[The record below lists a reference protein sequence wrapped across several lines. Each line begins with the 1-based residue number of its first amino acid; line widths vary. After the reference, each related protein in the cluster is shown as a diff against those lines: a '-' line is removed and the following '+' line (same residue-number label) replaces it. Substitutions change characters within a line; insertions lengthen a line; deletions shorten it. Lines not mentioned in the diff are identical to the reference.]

1 MLMPFRKPLLQLFC
15 AIALAAPLFSQTT
28 DEPFSFYQE
37 KFEQWRN
44 EGPRE
49 QVPWK
54 VRLLSRGLS
63 FHQRLQARIEIEAD
77 ADHILKHGRSGRV
90 IALIQLTDSK
100 GQTYGNDGTLKLSE
114 MKDTRNADVIFS
126 WDAFVLP
133 GDYRVALA
141 LYDTQSGEH
150 DFAQHHIRV
159 DPLKPD
165 PLSEAWRDLS
175 SVEFWAPTDANAT
188 DNLFH
193 PDIEGTLNLHL
204 ATRQPVRIELLADL
218 TASEIFEG
226 SHTAYTSYLK
236 GIVPTLK
243 VFSQMEMP
251 NGILDM
257 ATLDLKDRK
266 ITFEQE
272 NAPKDAD
279 AHEDAETKTTKTKD
293 EATLKG
299 LDWPRLRTALKA
311 SDPSTVN
318 VRVLKDRHPSPVFL
332 RDELL
337 RRITAGNARPTP
349 SKAGPL
355 RVYVIISGP
364 LSSYS
369 FDTLESTPLPSALP
383 EQCACLIYYLEY
395 NLVPVRSAAFSTIGK
410 VEKMLKPLK
419 VRAFSVHSAYDTRH
433 ALAIMLDEIA
443 KKAALP

>member
-1 MLMPFRKPLLQLFC
+1 MPFRKPLLQLFC
-15 AIALAAPLFSQTT
+15 VIALAAPLFSQTT

-63 FHQRLQARIEIEAD
+63 FHQRLLARIEIEAD
-77 ADHILKHGRSGRV
+77 ADHILKHGRTGRV
-90 IALIQLTDSK
+90 IALVQLTDSK

-165 PLSEAWRDLS
+165 PLSETWRDLP

-226 SHTAYTSYLK
+226 SHTAYTSYLR

-272 NAPKDAD
+272 NALNHAAARDAPKDA
-279 AHEDAETKTTKTKD
+279 KTKTKD

-337 RRITAGNARPTP
+337 RRITRPTP
-349 SKAGPL
+349 PKVGPL
-355 RVYVIISGP
+355 RVYVVISGP

-395 NLVPVRSAAFSTIGK
+395 DLVPVRSAAFSTIGK

-433 ALAIMLDEIA
+433 ALAIMLDEIRIRA
-443 KKAALP
+443 QQ